1 VEEYWLLFEK
11 LRSRMLLE
19 GRHLSERDFID
30 VFVSGLKGAIKPLV
44 MAFKPNSL
52 DKAFEYAL
60 YMESAYETQM
70 KNLRPTTRFNPGH
83 ITNSM
88 KTPVDKHV
96 SSNPKMMLPTNN
108 PKHVMFEQ
116 RKALGQCFKCGDR
129 YFLGHQYKI
138 KLQMLMGQ
146 DESNSAYCLEQEE
159 IEGTELHGEPAE
171 EAIVSM
177 HATSNH
183 PIHNTMRFKGQVGT
197 VSVYALI
204 DSGSTHS
211 FVSPSVL

>member
-44 MAFKPNSL
+44 VAFKPNSL

-60 YMESAYETQM
+60 YMESTYETQM
-70 KNLRPTTRFNPGH
+70 KKLRPTTRFNPGH

-88 KTPVDKHV
+88 KTPVDKPV

-116 RKALGQCFKCGDR
+116 RKALGQCFKCA
-129 YFLGHQYKI
+129 LGQCKI

-146 DESNSAYCLEQEE
+146 DESNSAYCLEHEE

-183 PIHNTMRFKGQVGT
+183 PIHNTMCFKGQVGT
-197 VSVYALI
+197 VSVYTLI
-204 DSGSTHS
+204 DSGSTHN